1 MSSMFPDW
9 IQPCGDTSLLVTLGE
24 GISVSINRRVHALAK
39 GLRERQIAG
48 LGECVPGYATLR
60 VDYDPLVTSLDDL
73 IRSIQSVLESSYDEN
88 LLPAR
93 EVVLP
98 VHYGGEDGPDLPF
111 VAQHT
116 GLSEDEVIRRHTAGV
131 YPVFMMGFL
140 PGFPYLGGM
149 DESLA
154 TPRLETPRQRVP
166 AGSVGIA
173 GKQTGVYPLES
184 PGGWR
189 IIGRTHLTLFDAS
202 KEPPFLLQPGDVVRF
217 VAVEG

>member
-1 MSSMFPDW
+1 MSLTFPDW
-9 IQPCGDTSLLVTLGE
+9 IQPCGDSSLLVTLGE
-24 GISVSINRRVHALAK
+24 EISLSVNRRVHALAQR
-39 GLRERQIAG
+39 LREGQIAG
-48 LGECVPGYATLR
+48 LRECVPGYATLR
-60 VDYDPLVTSLDDL
+60 VDYDPLEASLDVL
-73 IRSIQSVLESSYDEN
+73 LPCIQSALDALSEETP
-88 LLPAR
+88 LPAR
-93 EVVLP
+93 EVIIP

-116 GLSEDEVIRRHTAGV
+116 GLSEEEVIRRHTAGI
-131 YPVFMMGFL
+131 YPVFLMGFL

-154 TPRLETPRQRVP
+154 TPRLDTPRQRVP

-189 IIGRTHLTLFDAS
+189 LIGRTRMPLFDVS

-217 VAVEG
+217 VAVEE